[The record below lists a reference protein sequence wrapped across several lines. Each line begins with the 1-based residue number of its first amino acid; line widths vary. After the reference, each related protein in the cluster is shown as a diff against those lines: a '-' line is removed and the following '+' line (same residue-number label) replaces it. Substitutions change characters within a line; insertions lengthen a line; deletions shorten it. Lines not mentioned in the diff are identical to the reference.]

1 MIILQVVAS
10 NVHNAWHF
18 SKRNNNNSLNYTS
31 ILIKMNVLRFKKQDV
46 FNLDTKYFSH
56 FLQLLS
62 TYLTKN

>member
-1 MIILQVVAS
+1 MLILQVVAS

-46 FNLDTKYFSH
+46 LDTKYFSH
-56 FLQLLS
+56 FLQLLN